1 MPFNTYSLLVFF
13 HILGT
18 FGFLLA
24 HGVSLLVSLRLRKE
38 RNLERI
44 RALLDLSSASLG
56 LMYGSLLLILGTRI
70 WAGFR
75 GRWWNMGWIWAG
87 LGLLIFIIV
96 AMYPLASSYYI
107 NVRKAA
113 GMRYYGMK
121 KDQSPDPPVSEDQMA
136 ALLSS
141 SRPYLITG
149 VGLGGLIAIL
159 YMMVL
164 KPF

>member
-18 FGFLLA
+18 FGFMLA
-24 HGVSLLVSLRLRKE
+24 HGVSSFVALRLRSE

-44 RALLDLSSASLG
+44 RALLELSSASMA
-56 LMYGSLLLILGTRI
+56 LMYGSLLLIFGTRI

-75 GRWWNMGWIWAG
+75 GNWWRMGWIWAG
-87 LGLLIFIIV
+87 LGLLIFVTI
-96 AMYPLASSYYI
+96 AMFVLASPYYTR
-107 NVRKAA
+107 VRKAA
-113 GMRYYGMK
+113 GMDYYGLK
-121 KDQSPDPPVSEDQMA
+121 KGQPPDPPVGEDEMT

-141 SRPYLITG
+141 SRPYMIAG
-149 VGLGGLIAIL
+149 IRLGAIIMIL
-159 YMMVL
+159 YLMVM